1 MAKVRIE
8 VFEGGVPAAT
18 ISIPIW
24 LVTTTSKLIPKMA
37 GKKLQEHV
45 DIDEIIAL
53 IKDPKASG
61 TILEIVDHQA
71 NDRLVISVVGNEPK
85 AQ

>member
-18 ISIPIW
+18 ISVPIW
-24 LVTTTSKLIPKMA
+24 LVTTTSKLIPRMA
-37 GKKLQEHV
+37 GKKLQEQV
-45 DIDEIIAL
+45 DMDELMAM
-53 IKDPKASG
+53 IKDPKANG

-71 NDRLVISVVGNEPK
+71 NDRLVISIIGNEPK
-85 AQ
+85 A